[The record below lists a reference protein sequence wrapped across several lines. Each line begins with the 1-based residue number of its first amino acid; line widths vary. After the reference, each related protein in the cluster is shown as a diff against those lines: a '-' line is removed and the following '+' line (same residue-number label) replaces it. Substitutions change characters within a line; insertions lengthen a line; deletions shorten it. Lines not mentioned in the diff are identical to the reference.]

1 MINILLV
8 EKDMEYCKKLINAI
22 NFKNEN
28 LKICSISSNISELSF
43 AITKLHID
51 IIVMDLK
58 ISEYMKIKEKAV
70 LNKKQYLNSIIL
82 LLNEDNIKNNII
94 ESPFIYSYF
103 PKSYSINKIV
113 NCINCLATYKSY
125 YKLEIKDNSK
135 ENIIKQK
142 IENELNYLGYNF
154 SHNGT
159 KYLVETIYIL
169 YTLDG
174 YYDDNLETDIY
185 PIVAERFGRNW
196 NNIKCSIRYA
206 TEIMT
211 YECEEQKLLDYLYNY
226 SFLNPGPKAIIDAV
240 LGKIK

>member
-8 EKDMEYCKKLINAI
+8 EKDMKYCKKLINTI
-22 NFKNEN
+22 NLKNEN
-28 LKICSISSNISELSF
+28 LRICSISSNIKELSF
-43 AITKLHID
+43 AISKHHID
-51 IIVMDLK
+51 IIIMDLK
-58 ISEYMKIKEKAV
+58 YSEYIKIIETTL
-70 LNKKQYLNSIIL
+70 LNKRQYLNSIIL
-82 LLNEDNIKNNII
+82 LLSEDDIKNNII
-94 ESPFIYSYF
+94 ESQFIYNYF
-103 PKSYSINKIV
+103 PKLYSIDKIV
-113 NCINCLATYKSY
+113 NCINCLATYKNY
-125 YKLEIKDNSK
+125 YKLEIINSLK
-135 ENIIKQK
+135 ENTIKQK
-142 IENELNYLGYNF
+142 IEKELNYLGYNF